1 MDDDDEV
8 GGDDMS
14 HALNRL
20 TNAMEP
26 QHLLQTTV
34 TGKLPKNALMTLSRR
49 FMFLNCNAVESYPLI
64 FVVSEHKNWMVFF
77 VLTPA

>member
-1 MDDDDEV
+1 MYKHLKSLLYLCKQTTGSTASIIRTLSMDDDDEV
-8 GGDDMS
+8 GGEDMS

-34 TGKLPKNALMTLSRR
+34 TGTLPKML
-49 FMFLNCNAVESYPLI
+49 
-64 FVVSEHKNWMVFF
+64 
-77 VLTPA
+77 